1 MLKVPRHPIAMA
13 SLGIP
18 GLLPA
23 TVLARWIFGDDEAR
37 AVFAGCAAHAILPLD
52 RPLTSSFGL
61 LFGVTAQTVGWPV
74 ARGGSQAISDA
85 LVTYLRALGGEVE
98 CNRPVNGWDDL
109 PAARAVLF
117 DTSPTTLLR
126 VAGDRLPT
134 RYAGR
139 LRRFRHG
146 PGSFKLDLA
155 VEGPIPWRD
164 ERAGR
169 AGTVHIGGT
178 LEEVSA
184 AERSVWRGEHPE
196 RPYVLLS
203 QPSVVDE
210 TRAPP
215 GKQAVWVYC
224 HVPAES
230 KVDMTERI
238 EAQVE
243 RFAPGFRERVL
254 ARHAMG
260 PAALEAHNPN
270 NVGGDISGGAHTGL
284 QLIARPFPSMDPYF
298 TGTKGIY
305 LCSSSTPPGAGVH
318 GMCGYWAARSALNRD
333 LR

>member
-1 MLKVPRHPIAMA
+1 MRWSPI
-13 SLGIP
+13 
-18 GLLPA
+18 
-23 TVLARWIFGDDEAR
+23 F
-37 AVFAGCAAHAILPLD
+37 
-52 RPLTSSFGL
+52 
-61 LFGVTAQTVGWPV
+61 
-74 ARGGSQAISDA
+74 
-85 LVTYLRALGGEVE
+85 RALGGEVE

-210 TRAPP
+210 REHRRASRRC
-215 GKQAVWVYC
+215 G
-224 HVPAES
+224 S
-230 KVDMTERI
+230 
-238 EAQVE
+238 
-243 RFAPGFRERVL
+243 
-254 ARHAMG
+254 
-260 PAALEAHNPN
+260 
-270 NVGGDISGGAHTGL
+270 
-284 QLIARPFPSMDPYF
+284 IATSRPSPRW
-298 TGTKGIY
+298 T
-305 LCSSSTPPGAGVH
+305 
-318 GMCGYWAARSALNRD
+318 
-333 LR
+333 